1 MWIHGNYH
9 AITCSVTTMEFQ
21 SIYSSLPHTQ
31 KLRLLGLAV
40 KAWAWHSL
48 AWQGEQAWLSC
59 PQTDCIAEPE
69 LLFSQFCY
77 PPIISARATLSSER
91 CPLGARPGM
100 TVLKL
105 SFSRSMWLSPV
116 LWINLLFLPQ
126 SSQWLKVPWIT
137 SFEVPLQS
145 ERSAVHFISCI
156 YSLKKYWTLASC
168 PAWDSEAKQCLPSE
182 NSLSWKSAQPGEQPI
197 IG

>member
-1 MWIHGNYH
+1 MVNYH

-21 SIYSSLPHTQ
+21 SIYSSLPTH
-31 KLRLLGLAV
+31 KSSGFWAFAV

-48 AWQGEQAWLSC
+48 GTGRVSRRGCHAPPDWLHSWASSSQ
-59 PQTDCIAEPE
+59 PVLVTLQLSLPE
-69 LLFSQFCY
+69 LHC
-77 PPIISARATLSSER
+77 PPKDVPLCEAWDD
-91 CPLGARPGM
+91 CPG
-100 TVLKL
+100 L
-105 SFSRSMWLSPV
+105 SFSRACVTVPCFVNQS
-116 LWINLLFLPQ
+116 LFLPQ

-168 PAWDSEAKQCLPSE
+168 PAWGFRSQTVPAPQKL
-182 NSLSWKSAQPGEQPI
+182 LSWNSANTENNLSQVRR
-197 IG
+197 